1 MTKKCLS
8 IILNNIWQPGCFNT
22 QPKHKKVIEL
32 RKLCER
38 CDQCHSHNWNRQ
50 SVHKYNHKCMH
61 CIYLSS
67 CAIMKLLKVAKVV
80 TEYIFLAV
88 AIASSYS
95 ERWSRYAVHLDEYMM
110 RMWKLIS
117 GTYEINR
124 ISSRLSNAFQ

>member
-1 MTKKCLS
+1 M
-8 IILNNIWQPGCFNT
+8 
-22 QPKHKKVIEL
+22 
-32 RKLCER
+32 
-38 CDQCHSHNWNRQ
+38 Q
-50 SVHKYNHKCMH
+50 SVYKYNHKCMH

-67 CAIMKLLKVAKVV
+67 CAMMKLLKVAKVV

-117 GTYEINR
+117 GT
-124 ISSRLSNAFQ
+124 